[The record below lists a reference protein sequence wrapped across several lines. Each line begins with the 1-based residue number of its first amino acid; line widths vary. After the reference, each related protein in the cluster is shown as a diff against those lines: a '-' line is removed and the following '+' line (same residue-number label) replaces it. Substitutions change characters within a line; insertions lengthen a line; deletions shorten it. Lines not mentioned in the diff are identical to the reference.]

1 MPFPCESTFTINDS
15 SVDSC
20 ARSITETLLSLDVKF
35 RYRPILAIGLGFA
48 TGNVWSR
55 AARRRKQQLRHD
67 STHNVASDNESDDD
81 EPAFGFKIQLN
92 SSEKGS
98 VEVLVRWIQG
108 RDSVLF
114 ESFCGML
121 KRELTKA

>member
-1 MPFPCESTFTINDS
+1 MS
-15 SVDSC
+15 
-20 ARSITETLLSLDVKF
+20 ETLLSSGVKF
-35 RYRPILAIGLGFA
+35 RYRPILATGLGFA
-48 TGNVWSR
+48 DGNVWSR

-67 STHNVASDNESDDD
+67 SKNKAASNSESDDS
-81 EPAFGFKIQLN
+81 EPAFGFKVQLR
-92 SSEKGS
+92 SGEKGS
-98 VEVLVRWIQG
+98 VEVSVRWIQG

>member
-1 MPFPCESTFTINDS
+1 MS
-15 SVDSC
+15 
-20 ARSITETLLSLDVKF
+20 ETLLSLDVNF
-35 RYRPILAIGLGFA
+35 RYRPILATGLGFA
-48 TGNVWSR
+48 NGNVWSR
-55 AARRRKQQLRHD
+55 AARRRKQQVRHG
-67 STHNVASDNESDDD
+67 STNDASDNESDDS
-81 EPAFGFKIQLN
+81 EPAFGFKVQLK

-98 VEVLVRWIQG
+98 VEVLVRWIRG

>member
-1 MPFPCESTFTINDS
+1 MS
-15 SVDSC
+15 
-20 ARSITETLLSLDVKF
+20 ETLLSLDVKF
-35 RYRPILAIGLGFA
+35 RYRPILATGLGFA
-48 TGNVWSR
+48 NGNVWSR
-55 AARRRKQQLRHD
+55 AARRRKQQVRHG
-67 STHNVASDNESDDD
+67 STNDAASDNESDDS
-81 EPAFGFKIQLN
+81 ELVFGFKVQLK

>member
-1 MPFPCESTFTINDS
+1 MS
-15 SVDSC
+15 
-20 ARSITETLLSLDVKF
+20 ETLLSLDVKF
-35 RYRPILAIGLGFA
+35 RYRPILATGLGFA
-48 TGNVWSR
+48 DGNVWSR

-67 STHNVASDNESDDD
+67 SKNKAASDSEGDDS
-81 EPAFGFKIQLN
+81 EPAFGFKVQLR
-92 SSEKGS
+92 SGEKGS
-98 VEVLVRWIQG
+98 VEVSVRWIQG

>member
-1 MPFPCESTFTINDS
+1 MS
-15 SVDSC
+15 
-20 ARSITETLLSLDVKF
+20 ETLHSLDVKF
-35 RYRPILAIGLGFA
+35 RYRPILATGLGFA
-48 TGNVWSR
+48 NGNVWSR
-55 AARRRKQQLRHD
+55 AARRRKQQASHG
-67 STHNVASDNESDDD
+67 STNDAASDNESDDI
-81 EPAFGFKIQLN
+81 EPVFGFKVQLN
-92 SSEKGS
+92 SGEKGN

>member
-1 MPFPCESTFTINDS
+1 M
-15 SVDSC
+15 DSC
-20 ARSITETLLSLDVKF
+20 ARSISETLISLGVKF
-35 RYRPILAIGLGFA
+35 RYRPILATGLGFA
-48 TGNVWSR
+48 NGNVWSR
-55 AARRRKQQLRHD
+55 AARRRKQQVRHD
-67 STHNVASDNESDDD
+67 STNNIASDNESDDS
-81 EPAFGFKIQLN
+81 EPTFGFKVQLK

-108 RDSVLF
+108 RESVLF

>member
-1 MPFPCESTFTINDS
+1 MNDN

-20 ARSITETLLSLDVKF
+20 ARSISETLIPLGVKF
-35 RYRPILAIGLGFA
+35 RYRPILATGLGFA
-48 TGNVWSR
+48 NGNVWSR
-55 AARRRKQQLRHD
+55 AARRRKQQLGRG
-67 STHNVASDNESDDD
+67 STDDAASDNESDDD
-81 EPAFGFKIQLN
+81 EPVLGFKVQLV

-121 KRELTKA
+121 KRQLTKS

>member
-1 MPFPCESTFTINDS
+1 MS
-15 SVDSC
+15 
-20 ARSITETLLSLDVKF
+20 ETLLSLDVKF
-35 RYRPILAIGLGFA
+35 RYRPILATGLGFA
-48 TGNVWSR
+48 DGNVWSR

-67 STHNVASDNESDDD
+67 SKNKAASDSESDDS
-81 EPAFGFKIQLN
+81 ESAFGFKVQLR
-92 SSEKGS
+92 SGEKGS
-98 VEVLVRWIQG
+98 VEVSVRWIQG